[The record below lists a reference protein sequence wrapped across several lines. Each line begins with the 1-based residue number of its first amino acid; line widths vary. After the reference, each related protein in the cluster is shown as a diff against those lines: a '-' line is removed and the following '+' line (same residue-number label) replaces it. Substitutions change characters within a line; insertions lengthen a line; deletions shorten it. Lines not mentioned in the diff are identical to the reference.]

1 MLLKVCHLYPDLLNL
16 YGDRG
21 NVLIFCRRAAWR
33 GIRVQLDLI
42 SLPDR
47 VRFADYD
54 FIFVGGGADLEQGLV
69 SRDLEQKG
77 PLLIDAVEQ
86 GVALLS
92 ICGGYQLLGRYYR
105 ARDGSVLP
113 GVGLFDLYTEAGSRR
128 LKGNILL
135 QMAPELEDEAAWLRS
150 GDTARLQSEDVA
162 ERPRSEGEAERNRE
176 EAAAR
181 LRPKQPVPEHN
192 GDAARMRS
200 MRIGTLVGFEN
211 HSGRTFLG
219 GSVLPLARV
228 IRGNGNNG
236 KDGTEGVSFKNAFGT
251 YLHGPFLS
259 KNPHFADLLIARAL
273 SRRCDSFTLA
283 PLDDTL
289 ELHAH
294 RVMRDRLR

>member
-1 MLLKVCHLYPDLLNL
+1 M
-16 YGDRG
+16 R
-21 NVLIFCRRAAWR
+21 
-33 GIRVQLDLI
+33 LDLI

-47 VRFADYD
+47 VRFIDYD

-77 PLLIDAVEQ
+77 PFLLEAAEE
-86 GVALLS
+86 GVAMLS

-105 ARDGSVLP
+105 ARDGGVLP

-135 QMAPELEDEAAWLRS
+135 QLVKELRVESDRIRS
-150 GDTARLQSEDVA
+150 GQS
-162 ERPRSEGEAERNRE
+162 PSE
-176 EAAAR
+176 
-181 LRPKQPVPEHN
+181 Q
-192 GDAARMRS
+192 M
-200 MRIGTLVGFEN
+200 GTLVGFEN

-219 GSVLPLARV
+219 ESVQPLARV

-236 KDGTEGVSFKNAFGT
+236 EDGAEGVSYRSAFGT

-273 SRRCDSFTLA
+273 QRRHGSVDLA
-283 PLDDTL
+283 PLDDAL
-289 ELHAH
+289 EIHAH
-294 RVMRDRLR
+294 RVMEGRLR